1 MAYEMVMPYHLHMPS
16 YFLETFTEYPH
27 EVNLLFYVVSCRS
40 ILFGYNH
47 ENSYL
52 TTLPEVFPC
61 INSSTSSTV
70 T

>member
-1 MAYEMVMPYHLHMPS
+1 MKLTCLS
-16 YFLETFTEYPH
+16 H
-27 EVNLLFYVVSCRS
+27 EVNLLFYAVSCRS
-40 ILFGYNH
+40 ILFGYNR

>member
-1 MAYEMVMPYHLHMPS
+1 MNLLWLQNWISNLACL
-16 YFLETFTEYPH
+16 PH
-27 EVNLLFYVVSCRS
+27 EVNLLFYATFCRS

-61 INSSTSSTV
+61 INPSTSSTV

>member
-1 MAYEMVMPYHLHMPS
+1 MKLTC
-16 YFLETFTEYPH
+16 FFTLY
-27 EVNLLFYVVSCRS
+27 LADQFC
-40 ILFGYNH
+40 FGYNR